1 MLNKFTVEV
10 VNIFLHLVNS
20 QPISSV
26 YFKHCVYMSVYTYV
40 DMCNISNIHTY
51 VRHIYIHI
59 YCVTHAIGYK
69 SRIDEFKKE
78 SQRLLSKQHFDSAV
92 IIEKTTLVE
101 QHYTELT
108 QLASLRKN
116 HLTESKQ
123 LHEFKRLVF

>member
-1 MLNKFTVEV
+1 MR
-10 VNIFLHLVNS
+10 I
-20 QPISSV
+20 
-26 YFKHCVYMSVYTYV
+26 
-40 DMCNISNIHTY
+40 
-51 VRHIYIHI
+51 HIYIVH
-59 YCVTHAIGYK
+59 IGYK

-92 IIEKTTLVE
+92 IIKKMTLVE

>member
-1 MLNKFTVEV
+1 MICSKIYCGSHQYFHIIGKQLPNFQSLFYV
-10 VNIFLHLVNS
+10 LHLYVCMH
-20 QPISSV
+20 ISMFLCM
-26 YFKHCVYMSVYTYV
+26 Y
-40 DMCNISNIHTY
+40 NLSNVHIY
-51 VRHIYIHI
+51 RHI
-59 YCVTHAIGYK
+59 HACIVRIGYK

-78 SQRLLSKQHFDSAV
+78 SQKLLSKQHFDSTV
-92 IIEKTTLVE
+92 IIEKMTLVE